1 MLRDTHF
8 RPDVAGEN
16 VTDEDRKGYLKA
28 AEAIVMDGMAD
39 EDVIAKGKKQRQSS
53 AGQLP
58 KIGC

>member
-16 VTDEDRKGYLKA
+16 VTDEDRQRYSNA

-39 EDVIAKGKKQRQSS
+39 EDVIAKVKKTCQSS

>member
-16 VTDEDRKGYLKA
+16 GTDEDRQGYLKA

-39 EDVIAKGKKQRQSS
+39 EDVIAKGKQCQSS